1 MPAIIALPEAN
12 SFQERIFSACTHF
25 DDPLRQSL
33 KEARFDMAVLLSVH
47 ESLLSGTV
55 PTEEEE
61 KEIVKDVVAKFETD
75 SELEDCLD
83 LFNG

>member
-1 MPAIIALPEAN
+1 
-12 SFQERIFSACTHF
+12 
-25 DDPLRQSL
+25 
-33 KEARFDMAVLLSVH
+33 MAVLLSVN

-55 PTEEEE
+55 PTEEEA

-83 LFNG
+83 LFSG